1 MTSAVF
7 AHEIGRPLDM
17 IDKSISSLQRLIPP
31 EKRSDAERGI
41 ARIAVGKQRLN
52 SFMSIPLTLLSKRK
66 RRSGRVTINSC
77 VDQLV
82 ALLEPIVQ
90 FYRITVVMELTEDA
104 TYIHGRSEERRGGKE
119 CVSKCI
125 FSWSPGQ

>member
-1 MTSAVF
+1 
-7 AHEIGRPLDM
+7 
-17 IDKSISSLQRLIPP
+17 
-31 EKRSDAERGI
+31 
-41 ARIAVGKQRLN
+41 
-52 SFMSIPLTLLSKRK
+52 MSIPLTLLSKRK

-104 TYIHGRSEERRGGKE
+104 TDIHGSEALIDGICLNLLMNSFNAFLRKDFAQPRRSEIGRASCRERV
-119 CVSKCI
+119 CQYV
-125 FSWSPGQ
+125 